1 MNVSSVLWLVL
12 LVLLAVPRAA
22 QAGANDADDG
32 CLRDNECRGH
42 YEKAMKA
49 YQGGRYEA
57 ALPEF
62 QAAYGQRQM
71 PWLLVNIGRTLHRL
85 GRLEDAVQYSTN
97 SENAS
102 LGPAPETP
110 QKVQAYRTKAQ
121 AALDAMKASGGTSQ
135 FGNTATVP
143 DTTSQPTPAP
153 QPVDAPK
160 PIYKKWWFWTIVG
173 GVAAVTILGVGIGVG
188 VSRSSSK
195 DPIPSNAAMYMPTF

>member
-85 GRLEDAVQYSTN
+85 GRLEEAVQYYN
-97 SENAS
+97 NYEKAS
-102 LGPAPETP
+102 LGSDPETLK
-110 QKVQAYRTKAQ
+110 KVQEYRSQAQ
-121 AALDAMKASGGTSQ
+121 AALDAMKASGERRSL
-135 FGNTATVP
+135 ATP
-143 DTTSQPTPAP
+143 RPC
-153 QPVDAPK
+153 
-160 PIYKKWWFWTIVG
+160 PIPLPSPPLRHSLWMRQ
-173 GVAAVTILGVGIGVG
+173 
-188 VSRSSSK
+188 SRSTRNGGFG
-195 DPIPSNAAMYMPTF
+195 PSWAASLPSPFWE